1 VPCFLACAQALL
13 RSHIAKED
21 QLADVVQFAR
31 NSLAEAAAARGPT
44 DSRVIQAVTRLE
56 ASIARGVRTS
66 EAGLAAQLG
75 LANEVAI
82 DRAHLGRLFS
92 RETGL
97 GFREWRRALTMKV
110 AVTRLGDTG
119 EQVAA
124 IAHGLGFEHPGQFD
138 REFRQLFGITP
149 GDYRRLALDVLSRQ
163 P

>member
-1 VPCFLACAQALL
+1 LGVPCFLACAQALL

-44 DSRVIQAVTRLE
+44 DSRVVQALTRLE

-82 DRAHLGRLFS
+82 DRAHLGRLFL

-124 IAHGLGFEHPGQFD
+124 IAHGLGFC
-138 REFRQLFGITP
+138 LKSTTP
-149 GDYRRLALDVLSRQ
+149 NRPAANAEAMS